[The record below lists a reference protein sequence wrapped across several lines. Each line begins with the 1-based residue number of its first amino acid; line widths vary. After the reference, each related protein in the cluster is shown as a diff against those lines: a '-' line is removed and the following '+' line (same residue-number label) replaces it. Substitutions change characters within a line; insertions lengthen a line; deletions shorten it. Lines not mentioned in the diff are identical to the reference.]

1 MDCCAWA
8 DSVDSWPD
16 PAFAKR
22 NLDERDPFTPA
33 DENGHHLSR
42 SLLEPDVCVRRGSGG
57 PAPRPES
64 NFRKNSPAPNERTI
78 ESLPNGDADLKNRS
92 QLVARLPNLTEL
104 RDEFIAIGMTRTLME
119 DP

>member
-1 MDCCAWA
+1 MGHRHGGFRETSRGQAN
-8 DSVDSWPD
+8 SL
-16 PAFAKR
+16 AKR

-92 QLVARLPNLTEL
+92 QLGARLPTEL
-104 RDEFIAIGMTRTLME
+104 RNELSIPRWRLFRGADI
-119 DP
+119 